1 MNNLMLPLPGL
12 SPVSGKTVVVK
23 FDGGLLS
30 SDGGILVLREVEQ
43 RLRVA
48 DRLAACIE
56 DPRSPERIIHS
67 LADIIR
73 FRLLMISAGYEDG
86 SDASNLRGDPM
97 FKMALDLSP
106 SDRELCSQSTISR
119 LEKRSH
125 PVAHW
130 PRHGRSLLRVLPSD
144 PEADHTR
151 HRRFDAVHGGQ
162 QLRLFNAHYDEYGF
176 QPIVVFD
183 GEGRFI
189 TTVLRPAKRPGGK
202 EIRAFLRRLLRA
214 IRANWP
220 NTQILLRADSHY
232 CCPEV
237 LDWCRANGLD
247 YILGVAPTTTLR
259 RHVEGIEASTKTRFE
274 AAPKEDGK
282 LRRFKEFFDGAKSWS
297 RVERIIARIEV
308 GAEGPDT
315 RFIVTNLK
323 VRNARVLYEDVYCR
337 RGQAE
342 NHIKSWMTHLAADRT
357 VCTKATANQL
367 RLFLHAGAYWLM
379 WGLSASM
386 PRRSMW
392 RVAQFDTLRLRLI
405 KVAARVVE
413 MKTMIRVQLPTSCPA
428 QDILRLAL
436 GRLPRLVT

>member
-12 SPVSGKTVVVK
+12 SPVSGKTVVVN

-56 DPRSPERIIHS
+56 DPRSPEQITHS

-86 SDASNLRGDPM
+86 NDASNLRGDPM

-106 SDRELCSQSTISR
+106 SDRELCSQSTFSR
-119 LEKRSH
+119 LENLPDART
-125 PVAHW
+125 
-130 PRHGRSLLRVLPSD
+130 LLRMGRAMVDLYCESFRQVPKRITLHID
-144 PEADHTR
+144 DT
-151 HRRFDAVHGGQ
+151 FDAVHGGQ
-162 QLRLFNAHYDEYGF
+162 QLRLFNEYGI

-247 YILGVAPTTTLR
+247 YILGVVPTTTLR

-297 RVERIIARIEV
+297 RVEGIIARIEV

-342 NHIKSWMTHLAADRT
+342 GGR
-357 VCTKATANQL
+357 C
-367 RLFLHAGAYWLM
+367 R
-379 WGLSASM
+379 SA
-386 PRRSMW
+386 
-392 RVAQFDTLRLRLI
+392 
-405 KVAARVVE
+405 
-413 MKTMIRVQLPTSCPA
+413 
-428 QDILRLAL
+428 
-436 GRLPRLVT
+436 

>member
-1 MNNLMLPLPGL
+1 MPPLPGL
-12 SPVSGKTVVVK
+12 SLVSGKTIVAK

-30 SDGGILVLREVEQ
+30 SDGGILMLREIEQ

-56 DPRSPERIIHS
+56 DPRAPDQITHT

-73 FRLLMISAGYEDG
+73 FRLLMIAAGYEDG
-86 SDASNLRGDPM
+86 NDADTLRGDPM

-119 LEKRSH
+119 LENLPDAR
-125 PVAHW
+125 A
-130 PRHGRSLLRVLPSD
+130 LLRMGRAMVDLYCESFHKVPGRIVLD
-144 PEADHTR
+144 IDDT
-151 HRRFDAVHGGQ
+151 FDAAHGGQ

-189 TTVLRPAKRPGGK
+189 TAVLRPAKRPGGK

-220 NTQILLRADSHY
+220 KTKIMLRADSHY

-237 LDWCRANGLD
+237 LDFCRANGLD

-259 RHVEGIEASTKTRFE
+259 RHIGDLEASAIARFE
-274 AAPKEDGK
+274 AAPKDGK
-282 LRRFKEFFDGAKSWS
+282 ARRFKEFYDGAASWS
-297 RVERIIARIEV
+297 RVERIIARVEA
-308 GAEGPDT
+308 GADGPDT
-315 RFIVTNLK
+315 RFVVTNLK
-323 VRNARVLYEDVYCR
+323 QRNARRLYEDVYCR

-342 NHIKSWMTHLAADRT
+342 NHIKSWKTHLAADRT
-357 VCTKATANQL
+357 SCTKASANQL
-367 RLFLHAGAYWLM
+367 RLFLHAGSYWLM
-379 WGLSASM
+379 WGLRTSM
-386 PRRSMW
+386 PKRSMW

-405 KVAARVVE
+405 KIAARVVE
-413 MKTMIRVQLPTSCPA
+413 MKTMIRVHLPTSCPV
-428 QDILRLAL
+428 QDILRFTL
-436 GRLPRLVT
+436 GRIPRLVT